1 MVDNDFDFDAWEDH
15 INAYLNHKMTVAD
28 RTQFEQAM
36 GEVEGLKEAVDIE
49 ATLTQKAREHQLFEH
64 LKPKIEAYID
74 EKGFK
79 NTGNTDNT
87 PPKPT
92 KGPLSINRFLG
103 ILGVVL
109 VGILAWLGYNSIQ
122 KSNSKTQLRTQLQTE
137 LVTKWL
143 TNQPLA
149 YENTNLA
156 AFQTGADSAALA
168 FYKVGKYNEAE
179 ALFKQNDSK
188 EVNIS
193 GPRGLYRAVNALM
206 TNPANPKMAINL
218 LEIRYFNRNTFK
230 YEAVAWYLALAYLQN
245 GDFEK
250 SKQVLKDITLESEY
264 FGKAQTLMRELEDF

>member
-1 MVDNDFDFDAWEDH
+1 MVDNDFDFDEWEDR
-15 INAYLNHKMTVAD
+15 INAYLNNKMTVAD

-36 GEVEGLKEAVDIE
+36 GEVEGLKEAVDFE
-49 ATLTQKAREHQLFEH
+49 AALTEKATEHQLFEH
-64 LKPKIEAYID
+64 LKPKMEAYI
-74 EKGFK
+74 EQKGLK
-79 NTGNTDNT
+79 NTENS
-87 PPKPT
+87 KPEPI

-109 VGILAWLGYNSIQ
+109 VGILAWFGYSSVQ
-122 KSNSKTQLRTQLQTE
+122 KSNEQAQLRAQLQTE

-143 TNQPLA
+143 INQPLA

-156 AFQTGADSAALA
+156 AFQTGSDSAALA
-168 FYKVGKYNEAE
+168 FYKSGKYTEAE

-188 EVNIS
+188 DVNIS

-206 TNPANPKMAINL
+206 TDAPNPKMAIEL
-218 LEIRYFNRNTFK
+218 LESRYANKNTFR